1 MRFLGGY
8 AHSALVAYRARL
20 QKRVVGAAVR
30 VSSVHPMS
38 QPDPPG
44 RHLVLTPP
52 EWREAL
58 RAELIA
64 GGFEQDAAGV
74 VARRVIEALVRS
86 YLGGG
91 IEASVTRPL
100 DEAA

>member
-1 MRFLGGY
+1 
-8 AHSALVAYRARL
+8 
-20 QKRVVGAAVR
+20 
-30 VSSVHPMS
+30 MS
-38 QPDPPG
+38 QPDTPG
-44 RHLVLTPP
+44 GHLVLRPP

-86 YLGGG
+86 YLGGDL
-91 IEASVTRPL
+91 EPSATRPL